1 MLKSEVLKHQE
12 KLYIRTTTDDLELP
26 IIVEDNMVD
35 IAKKLGMQKA
45 SVRSCFSHKYNGYH
59 KIEMEEENE
68 EE

>member
-1 MLKSEVLKHQE
+1 MV
-12 KLYIRTTTDDLELP
+12 TTRDDLELP

>member
-1 MLKSEVLKHQE
+1 MKRK
-12 KLYIRTTTDDLELP
+12 KFLYMVTTRDDLELP

-45 SVRSCFSHKYNGYH
+45 SVSSCFSHKYNGYH
-59 KIEMEEENE
+59 KIELEEENE